1 MNNTLQCTRNTQ
13 ITSSIATPPPNTTNS
28 ALPRVLLFI
37 PSRPVQPSHGIQPSP
52 SSFHAHSPTFSSE
65 LCATKKELQ
74 DCQLFLTES
83 PSSFKFEKR
92 LNEDYKRNFTALE
105 QKCKQDIQSMQKALN
120 AQWHQYEQMVHTT
133 SIKRIM

>member
-1 MNNTLQCTRNTQ
+1 MHKKYADYFQYRDSPTKYDKLGV
-13 ITSSIATPPPNTTNS
+13 A
-28 ALPRVLLFI
+28 PRSPVHPQ
-37 PSRPVQPSHGIQPSP
+37 PSRPT
-52 SSFHAHSPTFSSE
+52 FARHSTLSVFFPRTF
-65 LCATKKELQ
+65 ANF
-74 DCQLFLTES
+74 QLFLTES
-83 PSSFKFEKR
+83 TSSFKFEKR